1 MSENLVDGC
10 EEYVAKVWWRSS
22 VRTWWM
28 VVRSM

>member
-22 VRTWWM
+22 VRELGGWL
-28 VVRSM
+28 